1 MNMIKFLLDR
11 EEPSSEQIRQRMDF
25 ESIYGGVKYQKWIMN
40 PWVYVLGGVF
50 TALIWF

>member
-1 MNMIKFLLDR
+1 MIKMLLDR

-50 TALIWF
+50 ILLICI